1 MSGSLLESARSAL
14 EEIEALE
21 VLAVD
26 TLGQKPSGAKA
37 SMEQQGT
44 LKNVVEG
51 MTAAASTLGALHD
64 DIGGTFGQE
73 VAKMRGVGVFTNFY
87 GALKETREYY
97 ARHGATAA
105 IGQQQASSQAAVA
118 RAKRVETKFSGEETW
133 GKYLDLSA
141 RHREFCNLPNAPVDL
156 DYVTYLRHLG
166 SKPFSTH
173 VAESKKTHGGYVRYA
188 AAMDAYLTDFWAR
201 TQPLVPLE
209 PLLAEPLRAFEKS
222 YAEKNQTNGE
232 ALDLRTFRTVEA
244 LEALGLDRLK
254 RALQALGMKCGGDV
268 KARAA
273 RLFSVRGVP
282 VDKIDAK
289 LKTKKRA
296 REEPDRKYRTLL
308 NDARVDALLDHLR
321 PVLDATTRRAERKL
335 TRTKDE
341 IDAEARDEEFGIVQ
355 AAPEEEESDDE
366 DPLDAPL
373 YNPKNLPLG
382 WDGRP
387 IPYWLY
393 KLHGLDQEF
402 KCEICGDASYWGRRA
417 FDQHFNEWRHSHGMR
432 CLRIPNSAH
441 FHGVTKMDDAVALWE
456 QLQER
461 HEAEA
466 FKAERDEEYEDSDG
480 NVLNRATYEDL
491 ARQGML

>member
-1 MSGSLLESARSAL
+1 
-14 EEIEALE
+14 
-21 VLAVD
+21 
-26 TLGQKPSGAKA
+26 
-37 SMEQQGT
+37 
-44 LKNVVEG
+44 
-51 MTAAASTLGALHD
+51 
-64 DIGGTFGQE
+64 
-73 VAKMRGVGVFTNFY
+73 
-87 GALKETREYY
+87 
-97 ARHGATAA
+97 
-105 IGQQQASSQAAVA
+105 
-118 RAKRVETKFSGEETW
+118 
-133 GKYLDLSA
+133 
-141 RHREFCNLPNAPVDL
+141 
-156 DYVTYLRHLG
+156 
-166 SKPFSTH
+166 
-173 VAESKKTHGGYVRYA
+173 
-188 AAMDAYLTDFWAR
+188 
-201 TQPLVPLE
+201 
-209 PLLAEPLRAFEKS
+209 
-222 YAEKNQTNGE
+222 
-232 ALDLRTFRTVEA
+232 
-244 LEALGLDRLK
+244 
-254 RALQALGMKCGGDV
+254 MKCGGDV

-296 REEPDRKYRTLL
+296 REEPTVDRKYRTLL

-355 AAPEEEESDDE
+355 AAPEEESEDDE

-393 KLHGLDQEF
+393 KLHGLDVSYV
-402 KCEICGDASYWGRRA
+402 CEICGNQTYWGRRA

-432 CLRIPNSAH
+432 CLRIPNTSH
-441 FHGVTKMDDAVALWE
+441 FHGVVKMDDAVALWE
-456 QLQER
+456 QLQEKADV
-461 HEAEA
+461 EQ
-466 FKAERDEEYEDSDG
+466 FKPERDEEYEDSDG

>member
-1 MSGSLLESARSAL
+1 M
-14 EEIEALE
+14 
-21 VLAVD
+21 
-26 TLGQKPSGAKA
+26 
-37 SMEQQGT
+37 
-44 LKNVVEG
+44 
-51 MTAAASTLGALHD
+51 
-64 DIGGTFGQE
+64 
-73 VAKMRGVGVFTNFY
+73 
-87 GALKETREYY
+87 
-97 ARHGATAA
+97 
-105 IGQQQASSQAAVA
+105 
-118 RAKRVETKFSGEETW
+118 
-133 GKYLDLSA
+133 
-141 RHREFCNLPNAPVDL
+141 
-156 DYVTYLRHLG
+156 
-166 SKPFSTH
+166 
-173 VAESKKTHGGYVRYA
+173 AESKKTHGGYVRYA

-232 ALDLRTFRTVEA
+232 ALDLRTFRTVES

-296 REEPDRKYRTLL
+296 REEPTVDRKYRTLL

-355 AAPEEEESDDE
+355 AAPEEESEDDE
-366 DPLDAPL
+366 TPSMLPYITRRTCRSAGTAGPSLTGSTSSMDWTRNSSARSAGTRRTGAGAPSTSIL
-373 YNPKNLPLG
+373 MNG
-382 WDGRP
+382 
-387 IPYWLY
+387 
-393 KLHGLDQEF
+393 
-402 KCEICGDASYWGRRA
+402 ATA
-417 FDQHFNEWRHSHGMR
+417 RHALLADSR
-432 CLRIPNSAH
+432 TAAH

-461 HEAEA
+461 HEAGPS
-466 FKAERDEEYEDSDG
+466 RPS
-480 NVLNRATYEDL
+480 ATRSTRT
-491 ARQGML
+491 ATATC

>member
-1 MSGSLLESARSAL
+1 M
-14 EEIEALE
+14 
-21 VLAVD
+21 D

-64 DIGGTFGQE
+64 DIGGTFGGE

-232 ALDLRTFRTVEA
+232 ALDLRTRHGIGPATV
-244 LEALGLDRLK
+244 LVVALGVNDVTSQMSPQRYVANLRLLCERLMAQAGVEHIVFSGLPPMHLLPVAPQPLRWYLGRYARKLDR
-254 RALQALGMKCGGDV
+254 ALRDW
-268 KARAA
+268 
-273 RLFSVRGVP
+273 
-282 VDKIDAK
+282 
-289 LKTKKRA
+289 
-296 REEPDRKYRTLL
+296 
-308 NDARVDALLDHLR
+308 
-321 PVLDATTRRAERKL
+321 
-335 TRTKDE
+335 
-341 IDAEARDEEFGIVQ
+341 IDAEAALRYCSLQWALPHEMAIDRFHPGHGQYAQWARMSAEIIESEFLRHQPVT
-355 AAPEEEESDDE
+355 ES
-366 DPLDAPL
+366 
-373 YNPKNLPLG
+373 
-382 WDGRP
+382 
-387 IPYWLY
+387 
-393 KLHGLDQEF
+393 
-402 KCEICGDASYWGRRA
+402 
-417 FDQHFNEWRHSHGMR
+417 
-432 CLRIPNSAH
+432 
-441 FHGVTKMDDAVALWE
+441 V
-456 QLQER
+456 
-461 HEAEA
+461 
-466 FKAERDEEYEDSDG
+466 
-480 NVLNRATYEDL
+480 
-491 ARQGML
+491 